1 MRQYGLI
8 GYPLTQSFSKTY
20 FDAKFEREGLADCR
34 FDNFPIQ
41 VIQELPALLR
51 KNPELHGLA
60 VTIPHKQAVLAYLH
74 VSKLPE
80 GLSACNCIR
89 ISEGILTGY
98 NTDHLGFEK
107 SFLPLL
113 LPHHKKALVLGN
125 GGATAAVIHVLQK
138 AGIEYDIVSRNK
150 KAGSTYTYNDINDE
164 LIREHMIIINTTPLG
179 MYPDTESCPPIP
191 YESITP
197 AHLLYDLIYN
207 PSPTLFLEK
216 GAHQGATIINGKQML
231 EIQAEENWKIWNSKW

>member
-20 FDAKFEREGLADCR
+20 FDTKFEREGLADCR
-34 FDNFPIQ
+34 FDNFPLK
-41 VIQELPALLR
+41 VIQELPTLLNN
-51 KNPELHGLA
+51 NPQLRGLA
-60 VTIPHKQAVLAYLH
+60 VTIPHKQTVLSYLH
-74 VSKLPE
+74 ESQLPE

-89 ISEGILTGY
+89 IRDGKLTGY

-125 GGATAAVIHVLQK
+125 GGATAAVIYVLQK
-138 AGIEYDIVSRNK
+138 AGIEYDIVSRNIK
-150 KAGSTYTYNDINDE
+150 PGSAYTYNDITEN
-164 LIREHMIIINTTPLG
+164 LIRAYPIIINTTPLG
-179 MYPDTESCPPIP
+179 MYPETETLPPIP

-197 AHLLYDLIYN
+197 SHLLYDLVYN
-207 PSPTLFLEK
+207 PSLTRFLEK
-216 GAHQGATIINGKQML
+216 GALHGATIINGKQML
-231 EIQAEENWKIWNSKW
+231 EIQAEENWRIWNQM